1 MRWVLLTFL
10 LTSLCFCGL
19 RRAVE
24 ATDTHAEAFWRFV
37 PGEQSRSL
45 EHLEPVFKEKA
56 LQILRDLER
65 EGYTVSIDATWR
77 SPLRQEMLY
86 IYSGLRSWVGLGE
99 ATQRKHQGSC
109 HTRVSPNKDPAALAL
124 DIRLSEET
132 SLKEHAAF
140 FHRLGE
146 LARHH
151 DLRWGGNWARRNA
164 TWRPFNLGWD
174 PGHVESLRCR

>member
-24 ATDTHAEAFWRFV
+24 ATDKHPETFWRFV
-37 PGEQSRSL
+37 PGEQSQSL
-45 EHLEPVFKEKA
+45 EHLDPIFKDRIHR
-56 LQILRDLER
+56 ILHDLDR
-65 EGYTVSIDATWR
+65 EGYVVSIAGTWR

-86 IYSGLRSWVGLGE
+86 LYSGLRSWVGLSE
-99 ATQRKHQGSC
+99 ATRRKYQDSC
-109 HTRVSPNKDPAALAL
+109 HTRVTPDKHPAALAI
-124 DIRLSEET
+124 DIRLSDQT
-132 SLKEHAAF
+132 PLKEHAAF

-151 DLRWGGNWARRNA
+151 NLRWGGNWARRNA
-164 TWRPFNLGWD
+164 IWRPFNLGWD